1 MIFNGF
7 DIYIYEK
14 KINFNN
20 SFNINATQIG
30 RIYNQTKLQ
39 LLLVYLNLESNYAG
53 LARIQSQIIG

>member
-1 MIFNGF
+1 MK
-7 DIYIYEK
+7 K